1 MQSGRS
7 CWCCTSSA
15 AATASAAASSG
26 VKSRVVSVRLGA
38 ALSAAVLVGACASAS
53 QPPLASRFVH
63 QGVPTVDL
71 GGELLRPVKAPR
83 KPKADYAIRY
93 GVARNGG
100 TSSALEASDPQL
112 RDALFMVRMAPSP
125 QSHLAAAQ

>member
-1 MQSGRS
+1 MQSVRS

-15 AATASAAASSG
+15 AATGSAAASNG
-26 VKSRVVSVRLGA
+26 VGSRVVSVRLCA
-38 ALSAAVLVGACASAS
+38 AVAAAVLVGACASTG

-83 KPKADYAIRY
+83 RPKADYAIRY
-93 GVARNGG
+93 DVARSGG

-112 RDALFMVRMAPSP
+112 R
-125 QSHLAAAQ
+125 